1 MRQAST
7 VDIILNV
14 SAGAGGKELLPPILE
29 EVFRRHGMS
38 PRFHWVRKG
47 MDLIAIAKG
56 IVDGGAEIVVA
67 CGGDGTL
74 NAVASALA
82 GSGVAFGVLPAGTL
96 NHFARDLQIPFDP
109 AAAAEVIA
117 AGHSIQVDLGEVNGR
132 IFINNA
138 IIGLY
143 PAYRFQ
149 RHRREKLGYHRFFA
163 IVGAMFSVFRRNPSL
178 KVRVDAGHS
187 GLIRQTPF
195 LMVSN
200 NRHEMEGYHLG
211 LRRSLSEGELWIYV
225 MHRMSRLGLVRLA
238 LSILLGQFSKW
249 RDFDLLQAEEL
260 TVESRRRRIGISL
273 DGEVLR
279 MAPPLHYRCLPG
291 ALRVLVPKADA

>member
-1 MRQAST
+1 
-7 VDIILNV
+7 
-14 SAGAGGKELLPPILE
+14 
-29 EVFRRHGMS
+29 
-38 PRFHWVRKG
+38 
-47 MDLIAIAKG
+47 MDLIAFARQ
-56 IVDGGAEIVVA
+56 VVANGAEIVVA
-67 CGGDGTL
+67 AGGDGTL
-74 NAVASALA
+74 NAVASVLV
-82 GSGVAFGVLPAGTL
+82 GTNVAFGVLPSGTL

-149 RHRREKLGYHRFFA
+149 RHRREKLGYHRAFA
-163 IVGAMFSVFRRNPSL
+163 ILGAIFSVFRRNPSL

-187 GLIRQTPF
+187 GIIRQTPF

-211 LRRSLSEGELWIYV
+211 RRRSLCEGELWIYV
-225 MHRMSRLGLVRLA
+225 MHRMSRFGLVRLA

-249 RDFDLLQAEEL
+249 RDFDLLQATEL
-260 TVESRRRRIGISL
+260 TVESRRRRLGISL

-279 MAPPLHYRCLPG
+279 MVPPLQYRCLPG
-291 ALRVLVPKADA
+291 ALRVLVPKPHA